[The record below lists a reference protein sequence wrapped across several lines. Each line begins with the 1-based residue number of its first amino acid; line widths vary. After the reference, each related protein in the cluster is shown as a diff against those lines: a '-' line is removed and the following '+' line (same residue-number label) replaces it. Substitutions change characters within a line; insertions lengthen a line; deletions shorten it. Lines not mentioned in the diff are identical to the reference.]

1 MFWSFH
7 PLADKTNNDHLPKP
21 FFKVTR
27 KSLILQRKRHR
38 AQILMGRTI
47 ILTGWKLRLPSLIG
61 SNCFPYQHFKKWR
74 KTPLD
79 QTLSYSTWGW
89 VTLNTEASFSINAL
103 LALWSAG
110 VVTIYMENLKIPVG
124 KSNGSR
130 HSVWKASE
138 NMGCL
143 LRRCNISTLFSLF
156 SWFGL

>member
-47 ILTGWKLRLPSLIG
+47 ILTGGKLRLPSLIG
-61 SNCFPYQHFKKWR
+61 SNCFPYQWR

-89 VTLNTEASFSINAL
+89 VTLNTKASFSINDL
-103 LALWSAG
+103 LTLWSAG
-110 VVTIYMENLKIPVG
+110 VLTIYMEKPKIPDG
-124 KSNGSR
+124 KSNGFR
-130 HSVWKASE
+130 HSVWEASE